1 MQIHIVLAIQIVKEE
16 KAKTTFLL
24 LLRTD
29 TLGIE
34 VVVRVQV
41 TGPGV
46 VRPQGD
52 DGAERQ
58 VARHG
63 RVVERV
69 ADESRLEERAE
80 VPVTVPAGIKIQM

>member
-46 VRPQGD
+46 V
-52 DGAERQ
+52 
-58 VARHG
+58 
-63 RVVERV
+63 
-69 ADESRLEERAE
+69 
-80 VPVTVPAGIKIQM
+80 